1 MKTDSGW
8 IRQWFGYSRRERR
21 ASFILIILIV
31 VVTSLRYIVPER
43 KIPVEIL
50 SLVSEDVK
58 ADTPV
63 VQQTGGYRISGYS
76 KHSVQKKERWTLE
89 LNSCDTSDLARLPG
103 IGKVLSSRIIK
114 YRNLLGGYVSREQLL
129 EVYGLS
135 RETYDIIRDKVKA
148 DSTLAEKIDINS
160 CDYERLSKLP
170 YFSREELKAV
180 FKYRE
185 LNGRI
190 DSVGE
195 LIENKVI
202 ASETG
207 RKVRPYLKFDQ

>member
-43 KIPVEIL
+43 KIPVEVL

-63 VQQTGGYRISGYS
+63 VRQTGGYHISNYS
-76 KHSVQKKERWTLE
+76 KHSVQKKERWPLE

-160 CDYERLSKLP
+160 CDYKRLSKLP
-170 YFSREELKAV
+170 
-180 FKYRE
+180 
-185 LNGRI
+185 
-190 DSVGE
+190 
-195 LIENKVI
+195 
-202 ASETG
+202 
-207 RKVRPYLKFDQ
+207 